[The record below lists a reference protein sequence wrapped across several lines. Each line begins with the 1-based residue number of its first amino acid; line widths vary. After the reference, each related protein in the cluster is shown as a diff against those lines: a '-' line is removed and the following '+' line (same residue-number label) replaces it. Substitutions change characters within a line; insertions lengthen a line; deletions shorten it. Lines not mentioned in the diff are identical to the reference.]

1 MATYAKDYNYL
12 VPKGRDGL
20 FWDPEIKDVIQKYA
34 QMGVDIS
41 NPKVQ
46 ENLVT
51 EIAEAIR
58 AIPLETVKLCDPP
71 VRHLDSVKNEFFTFP
86 DGTSTETIVQG
97 NKSGQSRKGTAHGS
111 ALFNTE

>member
-34 QMGVDIS
+34 QMGVDIA
-41 NPKVQ
+41 NAQVQ

-51 EIAEAIR
+51 DIAEAIR
-58 AIPLETVKLCDPP
+58 AIPLETVRLCDPP
-71 VRHLDSVKNEFFTFP
+71 VRHLDSASNEFFTFP
-86 DGTSTETIVQG
+86 DGTSTEDLVEG
-97 NKSGQSRKGTAHGS
+97 NQAGQSRKGTAHGNT
-111 ALFNTE
+111 LLNTE